1 MSIVEL
7 SVSNVSLSAE
17 GHFMSLSK
25 SSNLRTGS
33 ISYRVADRVDV
44 GTVEEVVAAVVVS
57 DSVEKSGIKLALLDS
72 TPSKCLI
79 FLSVVSLS
87 LVVADMVL
95 VVSVVAT
102 VVVVVVVV
110 VFVAAAV
117 VVLKIVVKCST
128 SKGRIVVTMLLGCS
142 ISDFVVIRSA
152 EEIDPSVIIWS

>member
-7 SVSNVSLSAE
+7 SVSNVSLSDE

-25 SSNLRTGS
+25 SSNLRKES

-44 GTVEEVVAAVVVS
+44 GTVEEAVAVVVVG
-57 DSVEKSGIKLALLDS
+57 DPVEKSGIKSALLDS

-102 VVVVVVVV
+102 VVVV

-142 ISDFVVIRSA
+142 ISDFVVIRAA

>member
-7 SVSNVSLSAE
+7 SVSNVSLSDE

-25 SSNLRTGS
+25 SSNLRKES

-44 GTVEEVVAAVVVS
+44 GTVEEAVAVVVVG
-57 DSVEKSGIKLALLDS
+57 DPVEKSGIKSALLDS

-87 LVVADMVL
+87 LVVAVMIL
-95 VVSVVAT
+95 VVSVVAN
-102 VVVVVVVV
+102 VVVVVVV

-142 ISDFVVIRSA
+142 ISDFVVIRAA

>member
-17 GHFMSLSK
+17 FMSLSK
-25 SSNLRTGS
+25 SSNLRMES
-33 ISYRVADRVDV
+33 MSYRVADRADV

-95 VVSVVAT
+95 VVSIVAT
-102 VVVVVVVV
+102 VVVV

-142 ISDFVVIRSA
+142 ISDFVVIRAA

>member
-17 GHFMSLSK
+17 FMSLSK
-25 SSNLRTGS
+25 SSNLRMES
-33 ISYRVADRVDV
+33 MSYRVADRADV
-44 GTVEEVVAAVVVS
+44 GTVEEVVAVVVVG
-57 DSVEKSGIKLALLDS
+57 DPVEKSGIKSALLDS

-95 VVSVVAT
+95 VVSIVAT
-102 VVVVVVVV
+102 VVVV

>member
-25 SSNLRTGS
+25 SSNLRKGS

-87 LVVADMVL
+87 LVVAVMIL
-95 VVSVVAT
+95 VVSVVAN
-102 VVVVVVVV
+102 VVVVVVV

-142 ISDFVVIRSA
+142 ISDFVVIRAA

>member
-25 SSNLRTGS
+25 SSNLRKGS

-102 VVVVVVVV
+102 VVVVV
-110 VFVAAAV
+110 FVAAAV

-142 ISDFVVIRSA
+142 ISDFVVIRAA

>member
-25 SSNLRTGS
+25 SSNLRKGS

-44 GTVEEVVAAVVVS
+44 GTVEEAVAVVVVG
-57 DSVEKSGIKLALLDS
+57 DPVEKSGIKLALLDS

-87 LVVADMVL
+87 LVVAVMIL
-95 VVSVVAT
+95 VVSVAN
-102 VVVVVVVV
+102 VVVV
-110 VFVAAAV
+110 VFAAAAV
-117 VVLKIVVKCST
+117 VVLEIVVKCST

-142 ISDFVVIRSA
+142 ISDFVVIRAA